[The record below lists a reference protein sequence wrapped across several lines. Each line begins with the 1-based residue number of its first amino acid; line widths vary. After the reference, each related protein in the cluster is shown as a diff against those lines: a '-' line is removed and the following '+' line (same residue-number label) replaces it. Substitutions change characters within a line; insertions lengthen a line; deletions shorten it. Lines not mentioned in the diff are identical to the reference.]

1 MVEVDGGVVLVGE
14 WWTSSTASTWSSWPA
29 SWWWCSWS
37 SVDSFGF
44 GFGFGPLPGL
54 SVVVVVVLVVL
65 LVVVS
70 LSARPVP
77 RSTEGSSIGVRV
89 DQRRCDTCSGLD
101 DDCAAGAALDGTG
114 CAALDGALSHD
125 GNPAGAELPLLVPS
139 EKPSLS
145 VSLFL
150 TSNVAVP

>member
-1 MVEVDGGVVLVGE
+1 MEVDGGVVLVGGG
-14 WWTSSTASTWSSWPA
+14 AV
-29 SWWWCSWS
+29 
-37 SVDSFGF
+37 VDGADVVVVVVVAVVVVVESFGF
-44 GFGFGPLPGL
+44 GFDPLPGL

-70 LSARPVP
+70 LSGVP
-77 RSTEGSSIGVRV
+77 RSTEGSSIAFGSSVGAIPAPGWMTMAPPAVNAR
-89 DQRRCDTCSGLD
+89 DWSC
-101 DDCAAGAALDGTG
+101 GAAN
-114 CAALDGALSHD
+114 GALSHD